1 MDWATERL
9 RLDVVVKVR
18 AMSLGA
24 DSALAWKSARS
35 LRGSRDVTK
44 AGGEAGS
51 TAVPAP
57 LQVRVL
63 PPLGAVCAV
72 GDHVTARLRSRL
84 LCSDLHQGG
93 S

>member
-1 MDWATERL
+1 MDWAIERL

-51 TAVPAP
+51 TTVPTP
-57 LQVRVL
+57 LQVRGH
-63 PPLGAVCAV
+63 PSLGGSWTF
-72 GDHVTARLRSRL
+72 GDHVIACLRSR
-84 LCSDLHQGG
+84 LCSDLHQCSG
-93 S
+93 